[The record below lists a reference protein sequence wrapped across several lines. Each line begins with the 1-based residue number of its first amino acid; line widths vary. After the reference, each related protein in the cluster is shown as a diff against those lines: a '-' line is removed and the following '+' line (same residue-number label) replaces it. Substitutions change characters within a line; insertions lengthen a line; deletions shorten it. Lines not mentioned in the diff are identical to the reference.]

1 MDNIITPRNE
11 IKIASKSE
19 LDMKRK
25 LAMTEREV
33 KALMKNL
40 QQIDKHIKRYAS
52 EGREWFLFNPWE
64 GDYLPYEG
72 IYKDIITQL
81 RLKGYTAERR
91 RVKLSKQDLISI
103 VIQENI
109 TVDIV
114 DDEPIDFNEIDIKR
128 EIHRRSKDN
137 INFLLLT
144 ILLITA
150 TIVMITSLFLNI
162 GK

>member
-33 KALMKNL
+33 NALMKSL
-40 QQIDKHIKRYAS
+40 HQIDKHIKRYAN
-52 EGREWFLFNPWE
+52 EGREWFLFNPWK

-81 RLKGYTAERR
+81 RLKEYTAERHK
-91 RVKLSKQDLISI
+91 VKLSKQDLISI
-103 VIQENI
+103 VIQENMV
-109 TVDIV
+109 VDIV
-114 DDEPIDFNEIDIKR
+114 DDELIDFNEIDIKR

-144 ILLITA
+144 ILLITS
-150 TIVMITSLFLNI
+150 TIVMTGLMLLNI